1 MALSNAE
8 KQKAYRER
16 KKAAGEKDERTRVY
30 ATVIYPESAPPDW
43 RERLTQ
49 WHVAAVVSPLHNKD
63 INPDGSSKKPHHHIM
78 LMFEGKKSVDQITP
92 ILTSIGAVGREN
104 IISTRGYA
112 RYLCH
117 MDNPEKAQYNTSDV
131 LCFGGADYQA
141 LINSPSDDLKT
152 LISVFDFVR
161 RNQIRSLAHLIDYCM
176 RYNTEWLMMITRD
189 KAYIIDKYIKS
200 SAWELDTQQPRP
212 IIVDDN
218 GEVLDV

>member
-49 WHVAAVVSPLHNKD
+49 WHVAAIVSPLHDKD
-63 INPDGSSKKPHHHIM
+63 TNPDGSPKKPHHHIM
-78 LMFEGKKSVDQITP
+78 MMLENKKSIDQIKP
-92 ILTSIGAVGREN
+92 IFDSIGAVGREN

-117 MDNPEKAQYNTSDV
+117 MDNPEKAQYSTSDI

-152 LISVFDFVR
+152 LISVFNFVR

-176 RYNTEWLMMITRD
+176 QYNTEWLMMITRD

-200 SAWELDTQQPRP
+200 SAWEMDTQQPRP
-212 IIVDDN
+212 VITDDN

>member
-16 KKAAGEKDERTRVY
+16 KKAAGAKDERTRVY

-49 WHVAAVVSPLHNKD
+49 WHVAAVVSPLHDKD
-63 INPDGSSKKPHHHIM
+63 TNPDGSQKKPHHHIM
-78 LMFEGKKSVDQITP
+78 LMLENKKSIEQIIP
-92 ILTSIGAVGREN
+92 IFDSIGAVGREN

-117 MDNPEKAQYNTSDV
+117 MDNPEKAQYSASDV

-152 LISVFDFVR
+152 LVSVFDFVR
-161 RNQIRSLAHLIDYCM
+161 RNQIRSLAHLIDYCVK
-176 RYNTEWLMMITRD
+176 YNSEWLMMITRD

-200 SAWELDTQQPRP
+200 SAWELDSGQERP
-212 IIVDDN
+212 IITDDN